1 MQTEFLQSLKYCRT
15 LPSIPV
21 LAIQILSMCQDPKAD
36 SKKMA
41 ELISHDPAFA
51 AKLLSLANSGFYA
64 RIQHRVTSLTQGV
77 TLLGREAVAVLAFS
91 FSLYRNLRS
100 GEFGGFDHQRFW
112 RRSILASIAGRAIA
126 KHESYQNYEEA
137 FLGALLQDIG
147 MLALSVVAAD
157 HYHEVVEEA
166 AHCHHRLQELER
178 QQFGIDHA
186 EVGAWL
192 AKEWSLP
199 GVFREAIRLS
209 HLQGGGDSRD
219 ETTQI
224 EKCVA
229 LSGPIADIWCRPD
242 TEYAVREAIL
252 LAHALVNQDGAMVE
266 PILMEIADSIP
277 MISTL
282 FEIDLG
288 APEEIQRILEKAKEI
303 LLHAT
308 GVENR
313 PQIATE

>member
-1 MQTEFLQSLKYCRT
+1 MNSEFLQSLKYCRT

-21 LAIQILSMCQDPKAD
+21 LAIQILSLCQDSKAD

-64 RIQHRVTSLTQGV
+64 RIQHQITSLTQGV

-91 FSLYRNLRS
+91 FSLYRNLR
-100 GEFGGFDHQRFW
+100 GEELGSFDHQRFW

-126 KHESYQNYEEA
+126 KQASYENYEEV

-147 MLALSVVAAD
+147 MLALSVVSPD
-157 HYHEVVEEA
+157 DYHKVVQEA
-166 AHCHHRLQELER
+166 AHSHHRLQDLEQ
-178 QQFGIDHA
+178 QQFGTEHA

-192 AKEWSLP
+192 AKEWKLP
-199 GVFREAIRLS
+199 EVYQAVIARSHNPNGMETGEAPS
-209 HLQGGGDSRD
+209 
-219 ETTQI
+219 QI
-224 EKCVA
+224 EKYVA
-229 LSGPIADIWCRPD
+229 ASGVIADIWCWSETD
-242 TEYAVREAIL
+242 QAVCDAVAVTHDL
-252 LAHALVNQDGAMVE
+252 LNEGVE
-266 PILMEIADSIP
+266 LLDPILSEIAESIP

-288 APEEIQRILEKAKEI
+288 APNEIQQTLHKAQEV
-303 LLHAT
+303 LL
-308 GVENR
+308 N
-313 PQIATE
+313 PIAG

>member
-1 MQTEFLQSLKYCRT
+1 VQTEFLQSLKYCRT

-64 RIQHRVTSLTQGV
+64 RIQHQITNLTQGV

-91 FSLYRNLRS
+91 FSLYRNLR
-100 GEFGGFDHQRFW
+100 GEEFGGFDHQRFW

-126 KHESYQNYEEA
+126 KQASYENYEEV

-147 MLALSVVAAD
+147 MLALSVVSAD
-157 HYHEVVEEA
+157 EYLKVVQEA
-166 AHCHHRLQELER
+166 SNCHHRLQELER
-178 QQFGIDHA
+178 ERFGSDHA
-186 EVGAWL
+186 EVGVWL
-192 AKEWSLP
+192 AKEWKLP
-199 GVFREAIRLS
+199 EVYQDVIGRS
-209 HLQGGGDSRD
+209 HCQNLTDDVQRP
-219 ETTQI
+219 I
-224 EKCVA
+224 EKFIA
-229 LSGPIADIWCRPD
+229 ASGVIADIWCWPETD
-242 TEYAVREAIL
+242 QAVCEAVTVTHSLLGEGGEIL
-252 LAHALVNQDGAMVE
+252 E
-266 PILMEIADSIP
+266 PIFNEIAESIP

-288 APEEIQRILEKAKEI
+288 DPDEIQQTLHKAQEV
-303 LLHAT
+303 LLNTSA
-308 GVENR
+308 
-313 PQIATE
+313 A